1 MNPSLLSYMIVGA
14 IGFVLLSVLA
24 TKYRGDEVE
33 GKHLVRDAV
42 AGSMFTAFV
51 LILVPDMFPQ
61 LSLLSGLGEA
71 VTAAKSS
78 VMRGGATDD
87 FDLQVGYMRRR

>member
-1 MNPSLLSYMIVGA
+1 MNPSLPSYMVVGA

-24 TKYRGDEVE
+24 TKYRGEEVE
-33 GKHLVRDAV
+33 GKHLVRDAA

-78 VMRGGATDD
+78 VIRGGGAED
-87 FDLQVGYMRRR
+87 FELQVGYMRRR